1 MRRDR
6 AGDSTRPKK
15 GVRYHFGFLWRFVVF
30 ALPFW
35 SAEHKWMNRGRLAL
49 IAALTVAQVA
59 VQVGLNSW
67 SARLYNALE
76 ARQLDTFLQ
85 QIVTFVALL
94 LASLFVF
101 SVSLYVKRRLQ
112 FAWRVWLTKNTLST
126 WMAEGR
132 HYQLG
137 LIAGD
142 HDNPDGRIAEDI
154 RVTTESAVDLGQSL
168 FYCIL
173 LLGTFVSV
181 LWELSGVI
189 HVEIGGT
196 VIAIPGFMVFIAL
209 TYSVIGTSM
218 ALWAGLPLV
227 GASNLRQTVE
237 ANFRFGLARA
247 REYSESIA
255 LIGGDTDERIHL
267 QELLRGVRRGWE
279 SQTDSLVRIILFTTA
294 YSVLASPFPLLVA
307 APRYIMG
314 LITLGTL
321 MQMAQAFQQVTAA
334 LSFPI
339 DNLSNIAQWRASVER
354 VMALQEALGQLQ
366 EKLGENRI
374 EVRHEG
380 DVLQFAGV
388 RVMEHDAVPL
398 MHEITAEIGPG
409 EHVLIEGDT
418 QLCHTLL
425 LAVTGLW
432 PWGTGKVTLPADANI
447 FIASDRP
454 YLPVGAL
461 GEAVCYPLALGVCS
475 PTNIDSALRRV
486 GLSDWAE
493 HLGVV
498 ENWDHVLSAAQK
510 QRLSFARI
518 LLHRPDWIFL
528 AEATNALDEAT
539 QREMAQM
546 LVEELPSAAVVA
558 VGRTGLFDGFFRRV
572 LHVEAETA
580 SR

>member
-1 MRRDR
+1 M
-6 AGDSTRPKK
+6 
-15 GVRYHFGFLWRFVVF
+15 RYHFGFLWRFVVF